1 MRPYKP
7 RKAPER
13 LEWTQP
19 QLRFLADHYAT
30 MPIDDLCKNL
40 GGRTRASVHSKAQKL
55 GLSKSDRPRQILK
68 QSEPQP
74 VLLTPADIWL
84 ERAEPIAPPK
94 LVTCLPKM
102 TRSRFRVDLSMRRI
116 KARGNADAHPA

>member
-7 RKAPER
+7 RKPTER

-55 GLSKSDRPRQILK
+55 GLSKSERPRQVILK

-84 ERAEPIAPPK
+84 ERAEPIAPPQ
-94 LVTCLPKM
+94 LATCLPKM
-102 TRSRFRVDLSMRRI
+102 TRQRFLIDLPMRRI
-116 KARGNADAHPA
+116 RALAHTGAKS